1 MDWWMD
7 GHNSSGV
14 VLVVR
19 QIYQGLINLKI

>member
-1 MDWWMD
+1 MDGWMD